1 MRLELTYVED
11 NFRRS
16 VLCKDADLKAGEIAM
31 VKGLADPKYGTG
43 DFAVAL
49 DGETYEVV
57 NCEDKVEEMF
67 VMIAPDGHRHK
78 KEDMWN
84 SGDYADIPMG
94 EAVRAYIV
102 HKGMVLDIE
111 AALIED
117 EISGIVAG
125 DMLGVKAADKKWA
138 KATVA
143 EGVGKFAKVLKKY
156 KDGKIDMVRI
166 LVTR

>member
-57 NCEDKVEEMF
+57 NCEDKAEEMF
-67 VMIAPDGHRHK
+67 VVVAPDGHRHK

-84 SGDYADIPMG
+84 SGDYADTPMG
-94 EAVRAYIV
+94 EAVRGYIV
-102 HKGMVLDIE
+102 HKGMVLDVE
-111 AALIED
+111 AAVID
-117 EISGIVAG
+117 GEISALNVG
-125 DMLGVKAADKKWA
+125 DMLGVKAGDKKWA
-138 KATVA
+138 KDAGTTA
-143 EGVGKFAKVLKKY
+143 GKFAKVLKKY
-156 KDGKIDMVRI
+156 KVDKIDMVRI
-166 LVTR
+166 MVTR

>member
-1 MRLELTYVED
+1 MRLELTYVD
-11 NFRRS
+11 DKFRRS

-31 VKGLADPKYGTG
+31 VKGLADPKYNTG
-43 DFAVAL
+43 EFAVVL

-57 NCEDKVEEMF
+57 NNEDKADEMF
-67 VMIAPDGHRHK
+67 VVVAPDGHRHK

-84 SGDYADIPMG
+84 SGDYADTPMG
-94 EAVRAYIV
+94 EAVRGYIV
-102 HKGMVLDIE
+102 HKGMVLDVE
-111 AALIED
+111 AAVID
-117 EISGIVAG
+117 GEISALNVG

-138 KATVA
+138 KEAA
-143 EGVGKFAKVLKKY
+143 AAPGKFAKVLKKY

>member
-1 MRLELTYVED
+1 MRLELTYVD
-11 NFRRS
+11 DKFRRS

-31 VKGLADPKYGTG
+31 VKGLADPGYEAG
-43 DFAVAL
+43 DFSVVL

-57 NCEDKVEEMF
+57 NCADEADEMF

-94 EAVRAYIV
+94 EAGRSYILHV
-102 HKGMVLDIE
+102 GMVVDVE
-111 AALIED
+111 AAVIDGE
-117 EISGIVAG
+117 VAVG
-125 DMLGVKAADKKWA
+125 DVLGVKAGDKKWA
-138 KATVA
+138 KDAGATA
-143 EGVGKFAKVLKKY
+143 GKFAKVLKKY

>member
-43 DFAVAL
+43 DFAVVL

-57 NCEDKVEEMF
+57 NCADQADEMF
-67 VMIAPDGHRHK
+67 VVVAPDGHRHK

-84 SGDYADIPMG
+84 HGDYADTPMG
-94 EAVRAYIV
+94 EAVRSYILHV
-102 HKGMVLDIE
+102 GMVVDVE
-111 AALIED
+111 AAVIDGE
-117 EISGIVAG
+117 VNVG
-125 DMLGVKAADKKWA
+125 DILGVKAGDKKLA
-138 KATVA
+138 KDAGTTA
-143 EGVGKFAKVLKKY
+143 GKFAKVLKKY
-156 KDGKIDMVRI
+156 KVDKIDMVRI
-166 LVTR
+166 VVTK

>member
-16 VLCKDADLKAGEIAM
+16 VLCKDADLKAGQIAM
-31 VKGLADPKYGTG
+31 VKGLAAPVYGQG

-57 NCEDKVEEMF
+57 NCADEADEMF
-67 VMIAPDGHRHK
+67 VVVAPDGDRHK

-84 SGDYADIPMG
+84 SGDNADPPMG
-94 EAVRAYIV
+94 EAVRAYILHV
-102 HKGMVLDIE
+102 GMVLDVE
-111 AALIED
+111 AAVID
-117 EISGIVAG
+117 GEISALNVG
-125 DMLGVKAADKKWA
+125 DMLGVKAGDKKWA
-138 KATVA
+138 KDAGTTA
-143 EGVGKFAKVLKKY
+143 GKFAKVLKKY

>member
-1 MRLELTYVED
+1 MRLELTYVD
-11 NFRRS
+11 DKFRRS

-31 VKGLADPKYGTG
+31 VKGLADPKYKTG
-43 DFAVAL
+43 EFAIAL

-57 NCEDKVEEMF
+57 NCADEADEMF

-84 SGDYADIPMG
+84 HGDYADTPMG
-94 EAVRAYIV
+94 EAVRRYILHV
-102 HKGMVLDIE
+102 GMVVDVE
-111 AALIED
+111 AAVIDGE
-117 EISGIVAG
+117 VNVG
-125 DMLGVKAADKKWA
+125 DMLGVKAGDKKWA
-138 KATVA
+138 KDAGTTA
-143 EGVGKFAKVLKKY
+143 GKFAKVLKKY

>member
-43 DFAVAL
+43 DYAVAL

-57 NCEDKVEEMF
+57 NCEDKAEEMF

-84 SGDYADIPMG
+84 HGDYADTPMG
-94 EAVRAYIV
+94 EAVRGYIV
-102 HKGMVLDIE
+102 HKGMVLDVE
-111 AALIED
+111 AAVIDGE
-117 EISGIVAG
+117 VNVG
-125 DMLGVKAADKKWA
+125 DILGVKAGDKKLA
-138 KATVA
+138 KEAA
-143 EGVGKFAKVLKKY
+143 AAPGKFAKVLKKY
-156 KDGKIDMVRI
+156 KVDKIDMVRI
-166 LVTR
+166 VVTK

>member
-1 MRLELTYVED
+1 MRLELTYVD
-11 NFRRS
+11 DKFRRS

-57 NCEDKVEEMF
+57 NCEDKADEMF

-84 SGDYADIPMG
+84 HGDYADTPMG
-94 EAVRAYIV
+94 EAVRSYIL
-102 HKGMVLDIE
+102 HAGMVVDVESTVIDG
-111 AALIED
+111 AAN
-117 EISGIVAG
+117 VG
-125 DMLGVKAADKKWA
+125 DKLCVKATKKKWVKAAGTE
-138 KATVA
+138 ATIR
-143 EGVGKFAKVLKKY
+143 AKVLKKY

-166 LVTR
+166 MVTR

>member
-57 NCEDKVEEMF
+57 NCEDKADEMF

-84 SGDYADIPMG
+84 HGDYADTPMG
-94 EAVRAYIV
+94 EAVRAYIL
-102 HKGMVLDIE
+102 HAGMVVDVE
-111 AALIED
+111 
-117 EISGIVAG
+117 VAVIDGTVNVG
-125 DMLGVKAADKKWA
+125 DKLCVKAAKKQWA
-138 KATVA
+138 KAAGTEATVR
-143 EGVGKFAKVLKKY
+143 AKVLKKY

>member
-57 NCEDKVEEMF
+57 NNEDKADEMF
-67 VMIAPDGHRHK
+67 VVVAPDGHRHK

-84 SGDYADIPMG
+84 HGDYADTPMG
-94 EAVRAYIV
+94 EAVRGYIV
-102 HKGMVLDIE
+102 HKGMVLDVE
-111 AALIED
+111 AAAIED
-117 EISGIVAG
+117 AVTGIEVG

-138 KATVA
+138 KEAA
-143 EGVGKFAKVLKKY
+143 AAPGKFAKVLKKY

>member
-1 MRLELTYVED
+1 MRLELTYVD
-11 NFRRS
+11 DKFRRS

-57 NCEDKVEEMF
+57 NCEDKADEMF

-84 SGDYADIPMG
+84 HGDYADTPMG
-94 EAVRAYIV
+94 EAVRSYIL
-102 HKGMVLDIE
+102 HAGMVADVE
-111 AALIED
+111 ASIIDGAAY
-117 EISGIVAG
+117 VG
-125 DMLGVKAADKKWA
+125 DKLCVKATKKKWVKAAGTE
-138 KATVA
+138 ATIR
-143 EGVGKFAKVLKKY
+143 AKVLKKY

>member
-1 MRLELTYVED
+1 MRVELTYVD
-11 NFRRS
+11 DKFRRS

-84 SGDYADIPMG
+84 HGDYADTPMG
-94 EAVRAYIV
+94 EAVRAYIL
-102 HKGMVLDIE
+102 HAGMVVDVE
-111 AALIED
+111 ASVIDGTAN
-117 EISGIVAG
+117 VG
-125 DMLGVKAADKKWA
+125 DKLCVKAAKKQWTKA
-138 KATVA
+138 AGTEATVR
-143 EGVGKFAKVLKKY
+143 AKVLKKY

>member
-43 DFAVAL
+43 DFAVVL

-57 NCEDKVEEMF
+57 NCADQADEMF
-67 VMIAPDGHRHK
+67 VVVAPDGHRHK

-84 SGDYADIPMG
+84 HGDYADTPMG
-94 EAVRAYIV
+94 EAVRSYIL
-102 HKGMVLDIE
+102 HAGMVVDVE
-111 AALIED
+111 AAVIDGE
-117 EISGIVAG
+117 VNVG
-125 DMLGVKAADKKWA
+125 DILGVKAGDKKLA
-138 KATVA
+138 KDAGTTA
-143 EGVGKFAKVLKKY
+143 GKFAKVLKKY
-156 KDGKIDMVRI
+156 KVDKIDMVRI
-166 LVTR
+166 LITR

>member
-1 MRLELTYVED
+1 MRLELTYVD
-11 NFRRS
+11 DKFRRS

-31 VKGLADPKYGTG
+31 VKGLADPKYNTG
-43 DFAVAL
+43 EFAVVL

-57 NCEDKVEEMF
+57 NNEDKAEEMF

-84 SGDYADIPMG
+84 HGDYADTPMG
-94 EAVRAYIV
+94 EAVRSYIL
-102 HKGMVLDIE
+102 HAGMVVDVE
-111 AALIED
+111 ASIIDGAAN
-117 EISGIVAG
+117 VG
-125 DMLGVKAADKKWA
+125 DKLCVKATKKKWVKAAGTE
-138 KATVA
+138 ATVR
-143 EGVGKFAKVLKKY
+143 AKVLKKY

>member
-31 VKGLADPKYGTG
+31 VKGLAAPVYGAG

-57 NCEDKVEEMF
+57 NCEDKADEMF

-84 SGDYADIPMG
+84 HGDYADTPMG
-94 EAVRAYIV
+94 EAVRAYILHV
-102 HKGMVLDIE
+102 GMVVDIE
-111 AALIED
+111 AAMID
-117 EISGIVAG
+117 GTANVG
-125 DMLGVKAADKKWA
+125 DKLCVKAAKKQWA
-138 KATVA
+138 KAVGTEATVR
-143 EGVGKFAKVLKKY
+143 AKVLKKY

>member
-1 MRLELTYVED
+1 MRLELTYVD
-11 NFRRS
+11 DKFRRS

-43 DFAVAL
+43 DFAVVL

-57 NCEDKVEEMF
+57 NCADDADEMF
-67 VMIAPDGHRHK
+67 VVIAPDGHRHK

-84 SGDYADIPMG
+84 SGDYADTPMG
-94 EAVRAYIV
+94 EAVRSYILHV
-102 HKGMVLDIE
+102 GMVLDIE

-117 EISGIVAG
+117 EISTVNVK
-125 DMLGVKAADKKWA
+125 DKLYVKADDKKWTKSA
-138 KATVA
+138 STNATVR
-143 EGVGKFAKVLKKY
+143 AKVLKKY

>member
-1 MRLELTYVED
+1 MRLELTYVD
-11 NFRRS
+11 DKFRRS

-57 NCEDKVEEMF
+57 NCEDKAEEMF
-67 VMIAPDGHRHK
+67 VVVAPDGHRHK

-84 SGDYADIPMG
+84 HGDYADTPMG
-94 EAVRAYIV
+94 EAVRSYIL
-102 HKGMVLDIE
+102 HAGMVVDVE
-111 AALIED
+111 AAVID
-117 EISGIVAG
+117 GEISALNVG

-138 KATVA
+138 KEAA
-143 EGVGKFAKVLKKY
+143 AAPGKFAKVLKKY
-156 KDGKIDMVRI
+156 KDGKIDIVRI

>member
-16 VLCKDADLKAGEIAM
+16 VWGGGGDLKAGEVAM
-31 VKGLADPKYGTG
+31 IKGLADPKYGTG

-49 DGETYEVV
+49 DGETQEVV
-57 NCEDKVEEMF
+57 NCEDKADEMF

-84 SGDYADIPMG
+84 HGDYADTPMG
-94 EAVRAYIV
+94 EAVRSYIL
-102 HKGMVLDIE
+102 HAGMVVDVE
-111 AALIED
+111 ASIIDGAAN
-117 EISGIVAG
+117 VG
-125 DMLGVKAADKKWA
+125 DKLCVKATKKKWVKAAGTE
-138 KATVA
+138 ATIR
-143 EGVGKFAKVLKKY
+143 AKVLKKY

>member
-1 MRLELTYVED
+1 MRLELTYVD
-11 NFRRS
+11 DKFRRS

-43 DFAVAL
+43 DFAVVL

-57 NCEDKVEEMF
+57 NCKDDADEMF
-67 VMIAPDGHRHK
+67 VVIAPDGHRHK

-84 SGDYADIPMG
+84 SGDYADTPMG
-94 EAVRAYIV
+94 EAVRSYIL
-102 HKGMVLDIE
+102 HAGMVVDVE
-111 AALIED
+111 ASIIDGAAN
-117 EISGIVAG
+117 VG
-125 DMLGVKAADKKWA
+125 DKLCVKATKKQWV
-138 KATVA
+138 KA
-143 EGVGKFAKVLKKY
+143 VGTEATIRAKVLKKF

>member
-1 MRLELTYVED
+1 MRYELTYVQD

-31 VKGLADPKYGTG
+31 VKGLADPKYNTG
-43 DFAVAL
+43 EFAVVL

-57 NCEDKVEEMF
+57 NNEDKADEMF
-67 VMIAPDGHRHK
+67 VVVAPDGHRHK

-84 SGDYADIPMG
+84 SGDYADTPMG
-94 EAVRAYIV
+94 EAVRAYILHV
-102 HKGMVLDIE
+102 GMVLDVE
-111 AALIED
+111 AAVID
-117 EISGIVAG
+117 GEISALNVG
-125 DMLGVKAADKKWA
+125 DMLGVKAGDKKWA
-138 KATVA
+138 KDAGTTA
-143 EGVGKFAKVLKKY
+143 GKFAKVLKKY

>member
-57 NCEDKVEEMF
+57 NNEDKAEEMF
-67 VMIAPDGHRHK
+67 VVIAPDGHRHK

-84 SGDYADIPMG
+84 HGDYADTPMG
-94 EAVRAYIV
+94 EAVRSYIL
-102 HKGMVLDIE
+102 HAGMVVDVE
-111 AALIED
+111 ASIIDGTAN
-117 EISGIVAG
+117 VG
-125 DMLGVKAADKKWA
+125 DKLCVKATKKKWVKAAGTE
-138 KATVA
+138 ATVR
-143 EGVGKFAKVLKKY
+143 AKVLKKY

>member
-31 VKGLADPKYGTG
+31 VKGLADPKYNTG
-43 DFAVAL
+43 EFAVAL

-57 NCEDKVEEMF
+57 NCEDKADEMF

-84 SGDYADIPMG
+84 HGDYADTPMG
-94 EAVRAYIV
+94 EAVRSYIL
-102 HKGMVLDIE
+102 HAGMVVDVE
-111 AALIED
+111 ASVIYGTAN
-117 EISGIVAG
+117 VG
-125 DMLGVKAADKKWA
+125 DNLCVKATKKKWVKAAGTEK
-138 KATVA
+138 TVR
-143 EGVGKFAKVLKKY
+143 AKVLKKY
-156 KDGKIDMVRI
+156 QDGKIDMVRI
-166 LVTR
+166 LITR

>member
-31 VKGLADPKYGTG
+31 VKGLAAPVYGAG

-57 NCEDKVEEMF
+57 NCEDKADEMF

-84 SGDYADIPMG
+84 HGDYADTPMG
-94 EAVRAYIV
+94 EAVRAYIL
-102 HKGMVLDIE
+102 HAGMVVDVE
-111 AALIED
+111 ASIIDGTAN
-117 EISGIVAG
+117 VG
-125 DMLGVKAADKKWA
+125 DKLCVKATKKKWVKAAGTE
-138 KATVA
+138 ATVR
-143 EGVGKFAKVLKKY
+143 AKLLKKY

>member
-31 VKGLADPKYGTG
+31 IKGLADPKYGTG

-57 NCEDKVEEMF
+57 NCADEADEMF

-84 SGDYADIPMG
+84 HGDYADIPMG
-94 EAVRAYIV
+94 EAGRSYILHV
-102 HKGMVLDIE
+102 GMVVDVE
-111 AALIED
+111 AAVIDGE
-117 EISGIVAG
+117 VAVG
-125 DMLGVKAADKKWA
+125 DILGVKAGDKKWA
-138 KATVA
+138 KDAGTTA
-143 EGVGKFAKVLKKY
+143 GKFAKVLKKY

-166 LVTR
+166 VVTR

>member
-57 NCEDKVEEMF
+57 NNEDKAEEMF

-84 SGDYADIPMG
+84 HGDYADTPMG
-94 EAVRAYIV
+94 EAVRSYIL
-102 HKGMVLDIE
+102 HAGMVVDVE
-111 AALIED
+111 AAV
-117 EISGIVAG
+117 ISEEVIVG
-125 DMLGVKAADKKWA
+125 DKLCVKAGEKKWA
-138 KATVA
+138 KAAGTEATVR
-143 EGVGKFAKVLKKY
+143 AKVIKKY
-156 KDGKIDMVRI
+156 KVDKIDMVRI
-166 LVTR
+166 VVTR

>member
-1 MRLELTYVED
+1 MRLELTYVD
-11 NFRRS
+11 DKFRRS

-43 DFAVAL
+43 DFAVVL

-57 NCEDKVEEMF
+57 NCADEADEMF
-67 VMIAPDGHRHK
+67 VVVAPDGHRHK

-84 SGDYADIPMG
+84 SGDYADTPMG
-94 EAVRAYIV
+94 EAVRGYIL
-102 HKGMVLDIE
+102 HAGMVLDVE
-111 AALIED
+111 AAVIGE
-117 EISGIVAG
+117 EVAVA
-125 DMLGVKAADKKWA
+125 DKLCVKAGDKKWA
-138 KATVA
+138 KAAGTEATVR
-143 EGVGKFAKVLKKY
+143 AKVIKKY